1 MLNFNNRDKR
11 KIMEKEIT
19 LQVNAQSY
27 SVDVEPGELLV
38 DVLRDKL
45 GLSGTKKGCGT
56 GDCGACTV
64 LLDGKPVNSCLVL
77 AVSAAGKEIDTI
89 ESLGDTNHLHP
100 LQQSFIDNGAIQCG
114 YCSPGFLITAKAL
127 LDEKPNP
134 TEAEIRAAV
143 AGNLCRCTG
152 YATIIRAISAV
163 ASLAEEV
170 KGE

>member
-1 MLNFNNRDKR
+1 
-11 KIMEKEIT
+11 MEKEIT
-19 LQVNAQSY
+19 LQVNAKSF
-27 SVDVEPGELLV
+27 SVDVGSGELLV

-45 GLSGTKKGCGT
+45 GLTGTKKGCGT

-77 AVSAAGKEIDTI
+77 AVSVEGKQIETI

-127 LDEKPNP
+127 LDENPNP

-152 YATIIRAISAV
+152 YATIIRAISAA
-163 ASLAEEV
+163 ASLTTEV
-170 KGE
+170 KSE

>member
-1 MLNFNNRDKR
+1 MLNFKSRCKR

-19 LQVNAQSY
+19 LQVNSQCY
-27 SVDVEPGELLV
+27 SVGVEPGELLV

-45 GLSGTKKGCGT
+45 GLTGTKKGCGT

-64 LLDGKPVNSCLVL
+64 MLDGKPVNSCLVL
-77 AVSAAGKEIDTI
+77 AVSAAGKQIVTI

-100 LQQSFIDNGAIQCG
+100 LQQSFIDCGAIQCG

-127 LDEKPNP
+127 LDENPHP
-134 TEAEIRAAV
+134 TEAEIRAAI

-152 YATIIRAISAV
+152 YAGIIRAILAAAGMMKEV
-163 ASLAEEV
+163 ASE
-170 KGE
+170 